1 MTAKNFWNSRSK
13 ERNLQRTL
21 WIFPGRAVFCRIFS
35 LFLDKRTRISKK
47 VSVIFYPIFMHT
59 LVFPYMTV
67 LHIWIFHTC
76 TKRIFCNFK
85 TQLYF
90 ATFYVLH
97 IGIQKK
103 NHICWKIFPYLIW
116 TQFELDSKYQFL
128 DTTVHGIAAPN
139 SLLSFCLLALLLI
152 LLKSFQ
158 LYILLIDTAQL
169 GQSCGILNYL
179 DEDRITWILIFS

>member
-1 MTAKNFWNSRSK
+1 
-13 ERNLQRTL
+13 
-21 WIFPGRAVFCRIFS
+21 
-35 LFLDKRTRISKK
+35 
-47 VSVIFYPIFMHT
+47 MHT

-67 LHIWIFHTC
+67 LHIWIFHTY

-97 IGIQKK
+97 IGIQKEK

>member
-1 MTAKNFWNSRSK
+1 
-13 ERNLQRTL
+13 
-21 WIFPGRAVFCRIFS
+21 
-35 LFLDKRTRISKK
+35 
-47 VSVIFYPIFMHT
+47 MHT

-67 LHIWIFHTC
+67 LHIWIFHTY

-85 TQLYF
+85 TKLYF
-90 ATFYVLH
+90 TTFYVLH
-97 IGIQKK
+97 IYRYTKK
-103 NHICWKIFPYLIW
+103 ITYTANICWKIFPHLILTW
-116 TQFELDSKYQFL
+116 FELHSKYQFL